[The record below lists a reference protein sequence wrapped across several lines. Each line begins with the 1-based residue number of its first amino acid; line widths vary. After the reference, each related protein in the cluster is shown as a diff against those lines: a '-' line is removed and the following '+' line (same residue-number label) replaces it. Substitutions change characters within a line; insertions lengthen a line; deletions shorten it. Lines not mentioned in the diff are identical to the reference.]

1 MFSRLFSCY
10 NSNATPPPPSV
21 NTEAPKKIQWHDTL
35 QFVPPIN
42 TGQVIKVYDGDTF
55 TLAGHLPYE
64 GSPLYR
70 FSVRLNGID
79 CAEIKGKTE
88 EEKQC
93 AIRART
99 ELEQLIL
106 NKTVVLKNVKNEKY
120 GRILADVYV
129 DKIHVNQY
137 MIDKGLAIEYDGGT
151 KTTKS
156 WFEIY
161 KSKNMDD
168 PDDDYKNII

>member
-1 MFSRLFSCY
+1 MFSRLFGCCNKNTNT
-10 NSNATPPPPSV
+10 NSNTDKLDSKKKI
-21 NTEAPKKIQWHDTL
+21 EEPKKIKWSDTL

-55 TLAGHLPYE
+55 TLAGHLPYD

-88 EEKQC
+88 EEREC

-99 ELEQLIL
+99 ELDKLIM
-106 NKTVVLKNVKNEKY
+106 NKIVTLKNVKNEKY
-120 GRILADVYV
+120 GRLLADVYV
-129 DKIHVNQY
+129 GDLHVNKH
-137 MIDKGLAIEYDGGT
+137 MIDKGLAVEYDGG
-151 KTTKS
+151 KKQP
-156 WFEIY
+156 FL
-161 KSKNMDD
+161 
-168 PDDDYKNII
+168 